1 MKEESIR
8 RTVDFGVGKPVDVDL
23 NNPVKRFS
31 GNPILTPREVNK
43 VWINPAWQVKTVH
56 NAGITKM
63 GSETLMLFR
72 SHLRCGKSVL
82 GVARSQNGI
91 NDWRIESKP
100 VIKPA
105 KEDDIFANGSDKKA
119 LIENEGGGVEDARI
133 TKFGETYAI
142 TYSAYH
148 AFIKDRVRVSLIST
162 KDFVKFIRH
171 GPLLDV
177 DMRNVVLFSERINKS
192 YVALF
197 RPNDVTEGQTGG
209 IFTQIRIGYTK
220 DWKSN
225 KWEISSEPVM
235 KTGGGPSPFSDK
247 IGPGAPPI
255 KTRKGW
261 LSIFHG
267 VRTTMDGNQ
276 YVLGVALHDLD
287 DPAKVK
293 VSSIPILL
301 PTKADCQLAED
312 DYVHV
317 PNVVFTCGAV
327 RQGDGS
333 ILIYYGSCDTVMN
346 VCISHED
353 ILIAFCELYPQDAVT
368 GEILYEI

>member
-1 MKEESIR
+1 MKEESIQ
-8 RTVDFGVGKPVDVDL
+8 RTVDFGVDKPVDVDL
-23 NNPVKRFS
+23 NNPVRRFS
-31 GNPILTPREVNK
+31 GNPILTSREVNK
-43 VWINPAWQVKTVH
+43 VWDNPVWQVKTVH
-56 NAGITKM
+56 NAGITTM

-91 NDWRIESKP
+91 DNWRIESKP

-105 KEDDIFANGSDKKA
+105 KEDDIFANGTDKKA

-133 TKFGETYAI
+133 TKIDDTYAI

-148 AFIKDRVRVSLIST
+148 ASIKDRVRVSLITT
-162 KDFVKFIRH
+162 KDFVNFIRH
-171 GPLLDV
+171 GPMLDV
-177 DMRNVVLFSERINKS
+177 DMRNVVLFSEKINNY
-192 YVALF
+192 YVAFF

-209 IFTQIRIGYTK
+209 IYTQIRIGYTE
-220 DWKSN
+220 DWKSK
-225 KWEISSEPVM
+225 KWEIAREPII
-235 KTGGGPSPFSDK
+235 KTDGGPSPFQDK

-255 KTRKGW
+255 KTKKGW
-261 LSIFHG
+261 LNIFHG

-293 VSSIPILL
+293 VSSIPILF
-301 PTKADCQLAED
+301 PTKADCQVAED

-317 PNVVFTCGAV
+317 PNVIFTCGAV
-327 RQGDGS
+327 RRGDGS
-333 ILIYYGSCDTVMN
+333 ILIYYGGCDTVMN
-346 VCISHED
+346 VGITHED
-353 ILIAFCELYPQDAVT
+353 LLASLCELYPQDAVT

>member
-82 GVARSQNGI
+82 GLAFSQNGI
-91 NDWRIESKP
+91 DNWRIESKP
-100 VIKPA
+100 VINPA
-105 KEDDIFANGSDKKA
+105 KEDDIFANGTDKKA
-119 LIENEGGGVEDARI
+119 LIENESGGVEDARI

-162 KDFVKFIRH
+162 KDFVTFKRH
-171 GPLLDV
+171 GPILDV

-197 RPNDVTEGQTGG
+197 RPNDIIEDQTGG

-220 DWKSN
+220 DWKRN

-247 IGPGAPPI
+247 IGPGTPPI

-293 VSSIPILL
+293 VSSIPILF

-333 ILIYYGSCDTVMN
+333 ILIYYGGCDTVMN
-346 VCISHED
+346 VGITHED
-353 ILIAFCELYPQDAVT
+353 LLTALCELYPQDAVT